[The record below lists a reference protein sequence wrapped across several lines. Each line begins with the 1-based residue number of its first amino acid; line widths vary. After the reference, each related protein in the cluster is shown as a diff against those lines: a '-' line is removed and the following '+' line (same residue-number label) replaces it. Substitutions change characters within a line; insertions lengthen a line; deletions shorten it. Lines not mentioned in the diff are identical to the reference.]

1 MKFVAMSGNQLRV
14 TLSLYTLYIAMR
26 PEPTL
31 YNVATLTASCLDLG
45 TGQCHW
51 ADQYEKPGIVPVST
65 ERFMTRLGWW
75 LVVVTDGDSRGLR
88 FHVDT
93 MKQKLSPRGQRELF
107 DSNYP
112 NINWSLGCAA

>member
-14 TLSLYTLYIAMR
+14 TLGLYTLYIIAMS
-26 PEPTL
+26 PQPAL
-31 YNVATLTASCLDLG
+31 YTGHFDGKLPGLG
-45 TGQCHW
+45 QYHW